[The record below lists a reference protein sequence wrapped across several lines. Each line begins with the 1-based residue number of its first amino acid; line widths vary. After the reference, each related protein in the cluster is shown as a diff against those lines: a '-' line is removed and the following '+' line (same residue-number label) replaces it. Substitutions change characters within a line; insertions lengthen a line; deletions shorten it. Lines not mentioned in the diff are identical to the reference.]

1 MVFSMILDSTLETL
15 YMVFFSTI
23 FSLLIGFP
31 IGVLLV
37 VTKEGNI
44 MERPKLN
51 KVLEIVI
58 NTLRSFPFIILM
70 ICLFPLSRIIVG
82 TTIGSTAA
90 IVPLS
95 ISAAPFVARMIEG
108 ALNEVDKGLIEASPL
123 SRIIVGTTIG
133 STAAIVPL
141 SISAAPFVARMIEGA
156 LNEVDKGLIEAS
168 SSMGASNSTIIWKV
182 MIPETM
188 PHIIHGITVT
198 VISLIGFSAMA
209 GTIGAGGLGD
219 LAIRFG
225 YQRFKTDIMIYSVIV
240 IILLVQVLQSL
251 GNYLVE
257 RIKKKR

>member
-1 MVFSMILDSTLETL
+1 MIWTSTLETL
-15 YMVFFSTI
+15 YMVFFSTL

-31 IGVLLV
+31 IGILLT

-44 MERPKLN
+44 LERPKLN
-51 KVLEIVI
+51 KVLDFII

-70 ICLFPLSRIIVG
+70 ILLF
-82 TTIGSTAA
+82 
-90 IVPLS
+90 
-95 ISAAPFVARMIEG
+95 
-108 ALNEVDKGLIEASPL
+108 PL

-168 SSMGASNSTIIWKV
+168 SSMGANNWTIIFKV

-225 YQRFKTDIMIYSVIV
+225 YQRFKTDIMVYAVIV
-240 IILLVQVLQSL
+240 IIIVVQILQSL
-251 GNYLVE
+251 GNYLVY
-257 RIKKKR
+257 RAKKNR

>member
-1 MVFSMILDSTLETL
+1 MVFSMIWTSTLETL
-15 YMVFFSTI
+15 YMVFFSTL

-31 IGVLLV
+31 IGILLT

-44 MERPKLN
+44 LERPKLN
-51 KVLEIVI
+51 KVLDFII

-70 ICLFPLSRIIVG
+70 ILLF
-82 TTIGSTAA
+82 
-90 IVPLS
+90 
-95 ISAAPFVARMIEG
+95 
-108 ALNEVDKGLIEASPL
+108 PL

-168 SSMGASNSTIIWKV
+168 SSMGANNWTIIFKV

-240 IILLVQVLQSL
+240 IIFLVQVLQSL

>member
-1 MVFSMILDSTLETL
+1 MVFSMIWTSTLETL
-15 YMVFFSTI
+15 YMVFFSTL

-31 IGVLLV
+31 IGILLT

-44 MERPKLN
+44 LESPKLN
-51 KVLEIVI
+51 KVLDFII

-70 ICLFPLSRIIVG
+70 ILLF
-82 TTIGSTAA
+82 
-90 IVPLS
+90 
-95 ISAAPFVARMIEG
+95 
-108 ALNEVDKGLIEASPL
+108 PL

-168 SSMGASNSTIIWKV
+168 SSMGANNWTIIFKV

-198 VISLIGFSAMA
+198 VVSLIGFSAMA

-225 YQRFKTDIMIYSVIV
+225 YQRFKTDIMVYAVIV
-240 IILLVQVLQSL
+240 IIIVVQILQSL
-251 GNYLVE
+251 GNYLVY
-257 RIKKKR
+257 RAKKNR

>member
-1 MVFSMILDSTLETL
+1 MVFSMIWTSTLETL
-15 YMVFFSTI
+15 YMVFFSTL

-31 IGVLLV
+31 IGVLLT

-44 MERPKLN
+44 LERPKLN
-51 KVLEIVI
+51 KVLDFII

-70 ICLFPLSRIIVG
+70 ILLF
-82 TTIGSTAA
+82 
-90 IVPLS
+90 
-95 ISAAPFVARMIEG
+95 
-108 ALNEVDKGLIEASPL
+108 PL

-168 SSMGASNSTIIWKV
+168 SSMGANNWTIILKV

-225 YQRFKTDIMIYSVIV
+225 YQRFKTDIMVYAVIV
-240 IILLVQVLQSL
+240 IIIVVQILQSL
-251 GNYLVE
+251 GNYLVY
-257 RIKKKR
+257 RAKKNR

>member
-44 MERPKLN
+44 MEKPKLN
-51 KVLEIVI
+51 KVLEVVI

-70 ICLFPLSRIIVG
+70 ICLFPLSRIV
-82 TTIGSTAA
+82 
-90 IVPLS
+90 
-95 ISAAPFVARMIEG
+95 
-108 ALNEVDKGLIEASPL
+108 
-123 SRIIVGTTIG
+123 VGTTIG

-240 IILLVQVLQSL
+240 IILLVQLLQSF
-251 GNYLVE
+251 GNYLVN

>member
-1 MVFSMILDSTLETL
+1 
-15 YMVFFSTI
+15 MVFFSTI

-31 IGVLLV
+31 IGILLV
-37 VTKEGNI
+37 ITKEGGI
-44 MERPKLN
+44 LERPKLN
-51 KVLEIVI
+51 KILEVLI

-70 ICLFPLSRIIVG
+70 ILVF
-82 TTIGSTAA
+82 
-90 IVPLS
+90 
-95 ISAAPFVARMIEG
+95 
-108 ALNEVDKGLIEASPL
+108 PL

-168 SSMGASNSTIIWKV
+168 SSMGASNLTIIFKV

-188 PHIIHGITVT
+188 PHIIHGLTVT

-225 YQRFKTDIMIYSVIV
+225 YQRFKTDIMVYSVIV
-240 IILLVQVLQSL
+240 IIIVVQIIQSL
-251 GNYLVE
+251 GNYLVN
-257 RIKKKR
+257 RSKKYR

>member
-1 MVFSMILDSTLETL
+1 MVFSMIWTSTLETL
-15 YMVFFSTI
+15 YMVFFSTF

-31 IGVLLV
+31 IGILLT

-44 MERPKLN
+44 LERPKLN
-51 KVLEIVI
+51 KILDFVI

-70 ICLFPLSRIIVG
+70 ILLFPLSRV
-82 TTIGSTAA
+82 
-90 IVPLS
+90 
-95 ISAAPFVARMIEG
+95 
-108 ALNEVDKGLIEASPL
+108 
-123 SRIIVGTTIG
+123 IVGTTIG

-168 SSMGASNSTIIWKV
+168 SSMGASNWTIIFKV

-188 PHIIHGITVT
+188 PHILHGITVT
-198 VISLIGFSAMA
+198 VVSLIGFSAMA

-225 YQRFKTDIMIYSVIV
+225 YQRFKTDIMIYAVIV
-240 IILLVQVLQSL
+240 IIIVVQLLQSL
-251 GNYLVE
+251 GNYLVY
-257 RIKKKR
+257 RAKKNR

>member
-108 ALNEVDKGLIEASPL
+108 ALNV
-123 SRIIVGTTIG
+123 V
-133 STAAIVPL
+133 V
-141 SISAAPFVARMIEGA
+141 
-156 LNEVDKGLIEAS
+156 KGLIEAS

-251 GNYLVE
+251 GNYLVD

>member
-1 MVFSMILDSTLETL
+1 MVFNMIWISTLETL
-15 YMVFFSTI
+15 YMVFFSTL
-23 FSLLIGFP
+23 FSLIIGFP
-31 IGVLLV
+31 IGILLT

-44 MERPKLN
+44 LERPKLN
-51 KVLEIVI
+51 KILDFVI

-70 ICLFPLSRIIVG
+70 ILLF
-82 TTIGSTAA
+82 
-90 IVPLS
+90 
-95 ISAAPFVARMIEG
+95 
-108 ALNEVDKGLIEASPL
+108 PL

-168 SSMGASNSTIIWKV
+168 SSMGADNWTIIFKV

-198 VISLIGFSAMA
+198 VVSLIGFSAMA

-225 YQRFKTDIMIYSVIV
+225 YQRFKTDIMIYAVLV
-240 IILLVQVLQSL
+240 IIVVVQLLQSL
-251 GNYLVE
+251 GNYLVY
-257 RIKKKR
+257 RAKKNR

>member
-95 ISAAPFVARMIEG
+95 ISV
-108 ALNEVDKGLIEASPL
+108 
-123 SRIIVGTTIG
+123 
-133 STAAIVPL
+133 
-141 SISAAPFVARMIEGA
+141 APFVARMIEGA

-251 GNYLVE
+251 GNYLVD

>member
-1 MVFSMILDSTLETL
+1 
-15 YMVFFSTI
+15 MVFFSTL
-23 FSLLIGFP
+23 FSLIIGFP
-31 IGVLLV
+31 IGILLV
-37 VTKEGNI
+37 ITKEGNI
-44 MERPKLN
+44 LEKPKLN
-51 KVLEIVI
+51 KVLEMII

-108 ALNEVDKGLIEASPL
+108 ALNEVD
-123 SRIIVGTTIG
+123 R
-133 STAAIVPL
+133 
-141 SISAAPFVARMIEGA
+141 
-156 LNEVDKGLIEAS
+156 GLIEAS
-168 SSMGASNSTIIWKV
+168 SSMGASNSTIILKV

-240 IILLVQVLQSL
+240 IILLVQILQSF
-251 GNYLVE
+251 GNYLVY
-257 RIKKKR
+257 RAKRNR

>member
-108 ALNEVDKGLIEASPL
+108 ALNEVDKGLIEAS
-123 SRIIVGTTIG
+123 
-133 STAAIVPL
+133 
-141 SISAAPFVARMIEGA
+141 
-156 LNEVDKGLIEAS
+156 
-168 SSMGASNSTIIWKV
+168 SSMGASNSTIICKV

-251 GNYLVE
+251 GNYLVD

>member
-1 MVFSMILDSTLETL
+1 MVFNMIWTSTLETL

-23 FSLLIGFP
+23 FSMVIGFP
-31 IGVLLV
+31 IGILLV

-44 MERPKLN
+44 LERPTLN
-51 KVLEIVI
+51 KILEVCI

-95 ISAAPFVARMIEG
+95 ISAAPFVARMVEG
-108 ALNEVDKGLIEASPL
+108 ALNEIDKGLIEA
-123 SRIIVGTTIG
+123 
-133 STAAIVPL
+133 A
-141 SISAAPFVARMIEGA
+141 
-156 LNEVDKGLIEAS
+156 
-168 SSMGASNSTIIWKV
+168 SSMGANNRTIIFKV
-182 MIPETM
+182 MIPETL
-188 PHIIHGITVT
+188 PHLIHGLTVT
-198 VISLIGFSAMA
+198 VISLIGYSAMA

-240 IILLVQVLQSL
+240 IIVLVQLIQSF
-251 GNYLVE
+251 GNYLVY
-257 RIKKKR
+257 RVKKNR

>member
-1 MVFSMILDSTLETL
+1 MVFSMIWTSTLETL
-15 YMVFFSTI
+15 YMVFFSTL

-31 IGVLLV
+31 IGILLT

-44 MERPKLN
+44 LESPKLN
-51 KVLEIVI
+51 KVLDFII

-70 ICLFPLSRIIVG
+70 ILLFP
-82 TTIGSTAA
+82 
-90 IVPLS
+90 
-95 ISAAPFVARMIEG
+95 F
-108 ALNEVDKGLIEASPL
+108 

-168 SSMGASNSTIIWKV
+168 SSMGANNWTIIFKV

-225 YQRFKTDIMIYSVIV
+225 YQRFKTDIMVYAVIV
-240 IILLVQVLQSL
+240 IIIVVQILQSL
-251 GNYLVE
+251 GNYLVY
-257 RIKKKR
+257 RAKKNR